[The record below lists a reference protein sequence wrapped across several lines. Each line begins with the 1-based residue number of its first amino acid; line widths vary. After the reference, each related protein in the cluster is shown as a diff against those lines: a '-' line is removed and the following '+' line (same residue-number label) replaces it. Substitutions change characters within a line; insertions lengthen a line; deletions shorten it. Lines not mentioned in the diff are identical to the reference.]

1 MLKHVFTI
9 VYKPISGHTY
19 QMIKQNIA
27 TLILYPFVDTSNQR
41 FFYNH
46 RLLTIVTIFCFISSF
61 IIALLVVE
69 LFEQS
74 QANNR
79 QRTYR
84 TLEDPVVVYLTAV
97 SRDSS
102 IDTQKRT
109 WRNNKKIL
117 KMYLCQ
123 HICKEC
129 KSNYLQINITPITS
143 YRDTQYH
150 QE

>member
-1 MLKHVFTI
+1 
-9 VYKPISGHTY
+9 
-19 QMIKQNIA
+19 MIKQNIA

-109 WRNNKKIL
+109 
-117 KMYLCQ
+117 
-123 HICKEC
+123 
-129 KSNYLQINITPITS
+129 
-143 YRDTQYH
+143 
-150 QE
+150 